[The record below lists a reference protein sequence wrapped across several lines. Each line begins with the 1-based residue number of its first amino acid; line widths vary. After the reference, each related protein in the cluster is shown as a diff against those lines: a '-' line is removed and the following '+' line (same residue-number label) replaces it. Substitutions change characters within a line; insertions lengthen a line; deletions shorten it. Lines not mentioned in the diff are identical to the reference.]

1 MDPPT
6 KLASSTSLTIPTAIP
21 FALFTQLILVEASC
35 AQFAANVSSSWP
47 LASFP
52 VSAAI
57 SFALLAEPI
66 LVFAGPSQFF
76 ALAAAAAAVVHS
88 DAAWPDLNGLGK

>member
-1 MDPPT
+1 
-6 KLASSTSLTIPTAIP
+6 L
-21 FALFTQLILVEASC
+21 FAQLILVEASC

-47 LASFP
+47 LASFA

-57 SFALLAEPI
+57 SFALLAEPV

-76 ALAAAAAAVVHS
+76 ALAAAAVVHS